1 MKRTFLL
8 SACWLCLAGQP
19 LAAQDDA
26 TDVLAVVER
35 LFDGMRQR
43 DTALLA
49 TLFDPEARLV
59 GTGMREGQPF
69 ARATPIAQFIA
80 AVGSGQGD
88 EWIERIYH
96 PKVHVSDNLAA
107 VWTWYTFHVGE
118 QLSHCGV
125 DAFLLARRPDGW
137 RIISLADTRRTEGCA
152 EIPTREPSS

>member
-1 MKRTFLL
+1 MKRAFLI
-8 SACWLCLAGQP
+8 SACCLGMAGQP

-26 TDVLAVVER
+26 KEVLEVVER

-59 GTGMREGQPF
+59 GTGMREGRPST
-69 ARATPIAQFIA
+69 RAIPIAQFIA
-80 AVGSGQGD
+80 AVGGGQGD

-107 VWTWYTFHVGE
+107 VWTWYTFHLGE
-118 QLSHCGV
+118 RLSHCGV
-125 DAFLLARRPDGW
+125 DAFLLARGSDGW
-137 RIISLADTRRTEGCA
+137 RIISLADTRRTEGCD
-152 EIPTREPSS
+152 EVPTREPSP

>member
-8 SACWLCLAGQP
+8 VACLCATGQP

-26 TDVLAVVER
+26 AEVLAVVER

-59 GTGMREGQPF
+59 GTGMREGQPV
-69 ARATPIAQFIA
+69 ARALPISQFIA
-80 AVGSGQGD
+80 AVGNGQGE

-96 PKVHVSDNLAA
+96 PTIQVSDNLAA
-107 VWTWYTFHVGE
+107 VWAWYTFHLGD

-125 DAFLLARRPDGW
+125 DAFLLARGANGW
-137 RIISLADTRRTEGCA
+137 RIVSVADTRRTEGCD
-152 EIPTREPSS
+152 EIPTREPSP